1 MVVVLEK
8 LWWNL
13 PVSVLKCCWYPHIL
27 LLVIF
32 KTRKTPIYML
42 IQWLNAGVLTQLFLC
57 LTDSCVQNF
66 KNDPGFAG
74 TCKNKQAFRL
84 WRERQACSE
93 HWAAL
98 WHSSC
103 NSCSAHPSTTTQTH
117 PYYYRHYQEPGWRN
131 RCPNLLPAGVARD
144 WRSPVRLRYH
154 LEASLRL
161 WES

>member
-1 MVVVLEK
+1 MVVILEK
-8 LWWNL
+8 LEFNF
-13 PVSVLKCCWYPHIL
+13 PVSFLKCCCYPHIL
-27 LLVIF
+27 LSVIF
-32 KTRKTPIYML
+32 KTRKTLIYM
-42 IQWLNAGVLTQLFLC
+42 LFLC
-57 LTDSCVQNF
+57 LTDSCLLNL

-74 TCKNKQAFRL
+74 MCKNKQAFRL

-144 WRSPVRLRYH
+144 WRSAVSLRYH
-154 LEASLRL
+154 LKACPRL